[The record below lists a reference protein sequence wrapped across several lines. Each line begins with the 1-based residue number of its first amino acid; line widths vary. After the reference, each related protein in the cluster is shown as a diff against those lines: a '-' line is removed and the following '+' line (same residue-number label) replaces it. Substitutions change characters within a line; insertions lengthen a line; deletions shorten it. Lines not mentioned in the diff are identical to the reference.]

1 MGTVLLMVL
10 KKEGGGGG
18 FHIMIT
24 VLSGNI
30 TKSCF
35 RFLDFRGLFSRE
47 YELCESIFKLLLVAV
62 LPFSFCLCR

>member
-1 MGTVLLMVL
+1 
-10 KKEGGGGG
+10 
-18 FHIMIT
+18 MIT
-24 VLSGNI
+24 VLSGNEGYRNI

-35 RFLDFRGLFSRE
+35 RFLDLRGLFSRE